1 MKPATYDCKWNVLR
15 TLTKLLRTIVFP
27 VASSNFLH
35 SCFYDRLGFHVAK
48 LNIVSLSA
56 CVNLFEFFE
65 TSLLIVLFSCLR
77 VWITLYIVL
86 SVHWKA
92 KLSVLIGSGLVKSLA
107 SNLQMAV
114 LSSFVRCL
122 YYFSSSS
129 IFGFWCG
136 MLKLKLK
143 SPKILRDS

>member
-1 MKPATYDCKWNVLR
+1 M
-15 TLTKLLRTIVFP
+15 
-27 VASSNFLH
+27 
-35 SCFYDRLGFHVAK
+35 
-48 LNIVSLSA
+48 
-56 CVNLFEFFE
+56 
-65 TSLLIVLFSCLR
+65 
-77 VWITLYIVL
+77 LYIAL

-143 SPKILRDS
+143 LKSPKILRDS